1 MIINKDKIQF
11 ILKEVHN
18 ETKTSI
24 VDHRHNLKGGKARK
38 TLFSKKN
45 NIQREGR
52 TINRQHRNPSH
63 SPHAIFPGSYRQT

>member
-1 MIINKDKIQF
+1 MIINKAKIQF
-11 ILKEVHN
+11 ILKKVHN

-24 VDHRHNLKGGKARK
+24 VDHRNNLIGAKARK

-45 NIQREGR
+45 YIQREGR

-63 SPHAIFPGSYRQT
+63 SPHAIFPGFHRQT